1 MVKTSSSSAG
11 GWVAKIPHAPRPKKQ
26 NIKQKPY
33 CKKNSV
39 KTLEM
44 VQMKKKNLKK
54 KRSEV
59 VSSPGFT
66 VETGEV
72 MWTRSIS

>member
-1 MVKTSSSSAG
+1 MVQRLRLHLPVQG

-44 VQMKKKNLKK
+44 VQMKKKILKNK
-54 KRSEV
+54 GVKWSALLASLSRLEK
-59 VSSPGFT
+59 
-66 VETGEV
+66 
-72 MWTRSIS
+72 